1 MSKVTIVNTTGH
13 ANLVA
18 AAMRGDA
25 TSQYCLGEAY
35 RLGEGA
41 PHSPALAERWLR
53 RAGEQGHAYAQHRLS
68 VLYLHGAKSH
78 APAAVWVRQALVQDG
93 QAANVALLYPEG
105 IDVAPDPQE
114 AFAWATAAAEQRLAC
129 AEASLGMFY
138 LRGIACEQDVAEA
151 QRWFARAAAQGDTGG
166 ALGLGI
172 LYEYGLGVIADPA
185 EAARWYATGAERGN
199 PAAEVGLARVKG
211 ALPAQ
216 PFAVP
221 LAKERS
227 KTRQASPV
235 AAE

>member
-1 MSKVTIVNTTGH
+1 MSKAPIMNKNGH

-53 RAGEQGHAYAQHRLS
+53 KAAEQGHAYAQHRLS

-78 APAAVWVRQALVQDG
+78 APAAVWVRQALAQG
-93 QAANVALLYPEG
+93 GEGNVALLYPEG

-114 AFAWATAAAEQRLAC
+114 AFAWAQAAAEQRLAC

-138 LRGIACEQDVAEA
+138 LRGIGCGQDIVEA
-151 QRWFARAAAQGDTGG
+151 QRWFARAAAQGESGG

-172 LYEYGLGVIADPA
+172 LYEYGLGVTADPV
-185 EAARWYATGAERGN
+185 EAARWYASAAERGN

-211 ALPAQ
+211 VLPAQ
-216 PFAVP
+216 PLAVP
-221 LAKERS
+221 SNQERS
-227 KTRQASPV
+227 MARRVSPV
-235 AAE
+235 AAD

>member
-1 MSKVTIVNTTGH
+1 MSKGNYG
-13 ANLVA
+13 NLVA

-53 RAGEQGHAYAQHRLS
+53 RAAEQGHAYAQHRLS

-78 APAAVWVRQALVQDG
+78 APAAVWVRQALAQGGD
-93 QAANVALLYPEG
+93 AANVALLYPEG

-114 AFAWATAAAEQRLAC
+114 AFAWAKAAADQRLAC

-138 LRGIACEQDVAEA
+138 LRGIGCEQDIAEA
-151 QRWFARAAAQGDTGG
+151 QRWFARAAAQGESGG

-172 LYEYGLGVIADPA
+172 LYEYGLGVTADPT
-185 EAARWYATGAERGN
+185 EAARWYATAAERGN

-216 PFAVP
+216 PFAIP
-221 LAKERS
+221 INKERS
-227 KTRQASPV
+227 TRGNAASQAATP
-235 AAE
+235 

>member
-1 MSKVTIVNTTGH
+1 MSKAPVMNKNGH

-35 RLGEGA
+35 RMGEGA

-53 RAGEQGHAYAQHRLS
+53 KAAEQGHAYAQHRLS

-78 APAAVWVRQALVQDG
+78 APAAVWVRQALSQG
-93 QAANVALLYPEG
+93 GEGNVALLYPEG
-105 IDVAPDPQE
+105 IDVAPEPQE
-114 AFAWATAAAEQRLAC
+114 AFVWARAAAEQRLAC
-129 AEASLGMFY
+129 AEASVGMFY
-138 LRGIACEQDVAEA
+138 LRGIGCEQDIAEA
-151 QRWFARAAAQGDTGG
+151 QRWFARAAAQGDSGG

-172 LYEYGLGVIADPA
+172 LYEYGLGVTTDPA
-185 EAARWYATGAERGN
+185 EAARWYAIAAERGN
-199 PAAEVGLARVKG
+199 PAAEIGLARVKG

-221 LAKERS
+221 LNQE
-227 KTRQASPV
+227 KTTTRYASPV
-235 AAE
+235 AAD